1 MLAFLVQRIGQAIL
15 VMFVISMISFAIQDG
30 LGDPLRQM
38 VGQSVSDAEREQLR
52 EDLGLNDPIVVQ
64 YARFATNAVQ
74 GDLGNSYFYG
84 EPTLD
89 VIMDHL
95 PATLEL
101 VIAASLMIIFLSIP
115 IGVYA
120 AIRPRAW
127 LSKFFMG
134 VSTVG
139 ISIPV
144 FLTAIVLIQLFSI
157 GVTVD
162 WFPADTGW
170 GQWLNDFFSTDGGMP
185 SYGRGQELTHLF
197 GTWDSNFF
205 SWDGLLHL
213 LLPAVSLA
221 SIMLPLFIRLIRAE
235 MMEVLQSDY
244 IRYAQAKGISPWR
257 INFLHALK
265 NTMLPVITVGG
276 VQIGIMVAYTILT
289 ETVFQWPGVGLMFLE
304 AITRSD
310 IPLIVAYL
318 MVVGLIFVITNTVVD
333 LVYGLVN
340 PTVKLTGKKA

>member
-1 MLAFLVQRIGQAIL
+1 MLAFLVRRLAQAVL
-15 VMFVISMISFAIQDG
+15 VMFVISVISFAIQDG
-30 LGDPLRQM
+30 LGDPLRQL
-38 VGQSVSDAEREQLR
+38 VGMSVSQEERQALREQM
-52 EDLGLNDPIVVQ
+52 GLNDPVLVQ
-64 YARFATNAVQ
+64 YLRFAGNALQ
-74 GDLGNSYFYG
+74 GDLGTSYFYS
-84 EPTLD
+84 EPTMD
-89 VIMDHL
+89 VILQHL

-101 VIAASLMIIFLSIP
+101 VIAASLIIFFLSVP
-115 IGVYA
+115 VGVYA
-120 AIRPRAW
+120 AIRPRSW

-170 GQWLNDFFSTDGGMP
+170 GRWLNELLSTDGGMP
-185 SYGRGQELTHLF
+185 SYGRGDDLVHLF
-197 GTWDSNFF
+197 GTWDSGFF
-205 SWDGLLHL
+205 SQRGLLHL
-213 LLPAVSLA
+213 LLPSISLA

-244 IRYAQAKGISPWR
+244 IRFAQAKGVSPFR
-257 INFLHALK
+257 IHFLHALK

-310 IPLIVAYL
+310 IPLIVSYL
-318 MVVGLIFVITNTVVD
+318 MVVGLIFVVTNTVVD